1 TISKVKKLRI
11 SPILIF
17 YSAFVILD
25 YFIRNIFSDINWNM
39 IIILINICISMFNLL
54 YLLNKLD
61 SNIEHYKLIKD
72 LTYFVFFTTIIC
84 FVAISKINIVD
95 SDRLIGVIYLLLCNH
110 TYYVY
115 VYSLNNRVV
124 YPYYE
129 LDSINKKLSK
139 KSEQLG
145 KINLAIE
152 KDMIIQ
158 RTLKN
163 YIDQ

>member
-1 TISKVKKLRI
+1 MSTFIYLTISKVKKLRI

-124 YPYYE
+124 YPY
-129 LDSINKKLSK
+129 
-139 KSEQLG
+139 
-145 KINLAIE
+145 
-152 KDMIIQ
+152 
-158 RTLKN
+158 
-163 YIDQ
+163 